1 MNKLNSFRRWF
12 AGIAFGAT
20 VMGVGL
26 SAQPSWS
33 AEKVTAKYGPFYRSI
48 PVSDLQQYAETGKT
62 TPLLDSF
69 LRLVDAKERDK
80 MRNGLNL
87 KLPFNV
93 VTVDKLFKSPMA
105 DQLLTQVA
113 DATILPGDVE
123 KVALRGAIITAAAS
137 KEGLG
142 TMSILKSYPT
152 PTLTVDMKK
161 MLKIME
167 ATKGGIP
174 GLGGMG
180 GMMPSGG
187 GTGAPGTPP
196 EMPPK

>member
-1 MNKLNSFRRWF
+1 MNKQPLFRQWLTR
-12 AGIAFGAT
+12 AAFGAT
-20 VMGVGL
+20 LLGMGLV
-26 SAQPSWS
+26 AQPSWG

-48 PVSDLQQYAETGKT
+48 PVADLQQYAETGKA

-69 LRLVDAKERDK
+69 LSLVDKKERES
-80 MRNGLNL
+80 MRKGLNL

-93 VTVDKLFKSPMA
+93 VTVDKLFKSPAA

-123 KVALRGAIITAAAS
+123 KVALRGAILTAAAS

-161 MLKIME
+161 MLKLME
-167 ATKGGIP
+167 ANKGGIP
-174 GLGGMG
+174 GLGGMMGLPG
-180 GMMPSGG
+180 GAGSP
-187 GTGAPGTPP
+187 GAVPT
-196 EMPPK
+196 MPPK

>member
-1 MNKLNSFRRWF
+1 MNKQPSFLQWLTR
-12 AGIAFGAT
+12 AAFGAT
-20 VMGVGL
+20 LLGMGLV
-26 SAQPSWS
+26 AQPSWG

-48 PVSDLQQYAETGKT
+48 PVADLQQYAETGK
-62 TPLLDSF
+62 
-69 LRLVDAKERDK
+69 ERES
-80 MRNGLNL
+80 MRKGLNL

-93 VTVDKLFKSPMA
+93 VTVDKLFKSPAA

-123 KVALRGAIITAAAS
+123 KVALRGAILTAAAS

-161 MLKIME
+161 MLKLME
-167 ATKGGIP
+167 ANKGGIP
-174 GLGGMG
+174 GLGGMMG
-180 GMMPSGG
+180 LPGG
-187 GTGAPGTPP
+187 GGAMPT
-196 EMPPK
+196 MPPQQTP